1 MEAWAWECQG
11 EFTYDNW
18 YQSKFL
24 ESLKKP
30 LKHWKAILKANDL
43 EITSTKHN
51 GKWWI
56 LKQKGSTRLKRKRR
70 RT

>member
-1 MEAWAWECQG
+1 MEPWAWECQG

-30 LKHWKAILKANDL
+30 LKHWKAILKANGL

-51 GKWWI
+51 GN
-56 LKQKGSTRLKRKRR
+56 GGF
-70 RT
+70 